1 MPQVAQCVHPD
12 TSFVEAAVGVAA
24 VVALLEDRVR
34 AAATVD
40 DVPEPDLATDPAPV
54 VAAAEEVEDDVPVCA
69 GGGEKTRFHSSNE
82 MTANPKRLQ

>member
-34 AAATVD
+34 AATV
-40 DVPEPDLATDPAPV
+40 DVPEPPGLVADDPTP
-54 VAAAEEVEDDVPVCA
+54 AAAADEGKDDLFVCA
-69 GGGEKTRFHSSNE
+69 GGEKTHFQSSHE
-82 MTANPKRLQ
+82 MTAKLKRLQ